1 MPALWSPFRNLNRY
15 PRGLGFTTLL
25 PVTEFVAMSRPLK
38 CAEPI
43 TFLLSWS
50 IGFQLIHAW
59 VFIWYEIYKHKETI
73 LIWLDLTVYPLRKGF
88 RFFFFFFFFF
98 VSS

>member
-1 MPALWSPFRNLNRY
+1 MTRASITATRVFKITNIYAGALITFQKFKSVFDAPH

-38 CAEPI
+38 CAKPI

-59 VFIWYEIYKHKETI
+59 VFI
-73 LIWLDLTVYPLRKGF
+73 
-88 RFFFFFFFFF
+88 
-98 VSS
+98 